1 MKLIQRVGF
10 YLGGFSIG
18 LVFLAFFLSGKR
30 ASCSYGPDARVL
42 KNISTKQLVY
52 SQNVLDLIQNKS
64 IDTLTIS
71 EVLKFG
77 DVNFSES
84 NTKLD
89 SCNIY
94 VIERDFNGKD
104 ISLSV
109 ENCETIATI
118 NSISF
123 EYN

>member
-18 LVFLAFFLSGKR
+18 LIFLAFFLSGKR
-30 ASCSYGPDARVL
+30 ASCNYGPDARVL
-42 KNISTKQLVY
+42 KNISTKQLIF
-52 SQNVLDLIQNKS
+52 SQNVIDLIQNKS
-64 IDTLTIS
+64 IDTLIIS
-71 EVLKFG
+71 KVLKFG
-77 DVNFSES
+77 DVNFYES

-89 SCNIY
+89 SCRIY
-94 VIERDFNGKD
+94 VIENDFEDKH

-118 NSISF
+118 NTIKIK
-123 EYN
+123 Y

>member
-18 LVFLAFFLSGKR
+18 LIFLAFFLSGKR
-30 ASCSYGPDARVL
+30 ASCDYGPDARVL
-42 KNISTKQLVY
+42 KNISTKQLIY
-52 SQNVLDLIQNKS
+52 SQNVIDLIQNKS

-71 EVLKFG
+71 EILKFG
-77 DVNFSES
+77 DINFSES

-89 SCNIY
+89 SCRIY
-94 VIERDFNGKD
+94 VIESDFEDKR

-118 NSISF
+118 NSVFF
-123 EYN
+123 E

>member
-42 KNISTKQLVY
+42 KNISTKQLIY
-52 SQNVLDLIQNKS
+52 SQNVIDLIQNKS
-64 IDTLTIS
+64 IDTLTI
-71 EVLKFG
+71 LKALKLG
-77 DVNFSES
+77 DVNFDES

-89 SCNIY
+89 SCKIY
-94 VIERDFNGKD
+94 VIENDFEDKH

-109 ENCETIATI
+109 ENCKTIATI
-118 NSISF
+118 NTIKIK
-123 EYN
+123 Y

>member
-18 LVFLAFFLSGKR
+18 LIFLAFFLSGKR

-42 KNISTKQLVY
+42 KNISTKQLKY
-52 SQNVLDLIQNKS
+52 SQNVIDIIQNKS
-64 IDTLTIS
+64 IDTLTILKA
-71 EVLKFG
+71 LKFG
-77 DVNFSES
+77 DVNFDES

-89 SCNIY
+89 SCKIY
-94 VIERDFNGKD
+94 VIENDFENKH

-118 NSISF
+118 NTIKIK
-123 EYN
+123 Y

>member
-18 LVFLAFFLSGKR
+18 LIFLAFFLSGKR

-42 KNISTKQLVY
+42 KNISTKQLIY
-52 SQNVLDLIQNKS
+52 SQNVIDLIQNKS
-64 IDTLTIS
+64 IDTLTILKA
-71 EVLKFG
+71 LKFG
-77 DVNFSES
+77 DVNFDES

-89 SCNIY
+89 SCKIY
-94 VIERDFNGKD
+94 VIENDFEDKH

-118 NSISF
+118 NTIKIK
-123 EYN
+123 Y